1 MGYLFSVAAGLIGG
15 IAAVLLIERRRSQK
29 RRRARGRAANTA
41 GDEKRTAGKIE
52 FSKLVLSAVLLT
64 YFGGF
69 AIGAWVVLFVDYT
82 QLSVLLVYL
91 AAPTATAIGFY
102 AWKTK
107 ADNAIKLK
115 RLYKEETEG
124 IPVDLNNIQP

>member
-29 RRRARGRAANTA
+29 RRRARNRAANTA

-64 YFGGF
+64 YFAGF
-69 AIGAWVVLFVDYT
+69 GLGFWAVTIDLSQLGVFLAYVGAP
-82 QLSVLLVYL
+82 
-91 AAPTATAIGFY
+91 AAVAIGFY
-102 AWKTK
+102 SWKAK
-107 ADNAIKLK
+107 AENVVKIKK
-115 RLYKEETEG
+115 ANPEATEG